1 MKARE
6 IKGLVFRVKLVYG
19 GNILVEIPEDDV
31 DAELAKF
38 CADLSV
44 KGYSISSVSR
54 VFPDS
59 NATPRVSVL
68 STKEYKDEVK
78 RLLNEKKKGENK

>member
-1 MKARE
+1 MKAHE
-6 IKGLVFRVKLVYG
+6 IKGLVFRVKMVYG

-68 STKEYKDEVK
+68 NTKEYKDEVK
-78 RLLNEKKKGENK
+78 RLLNEKKEGENK